1 MKWGEP
7 LKCDFIYLHLFF
19 LFSLIYRSN
28 SVQNRIWKSFQS
40 SERFR
45 LWRIWR
51 KKKRVILFLTDGAP
65 SDEKTELIF
74 ETIRDR
80 NFELN
85 NSVIILTYGFGNA
98 DQAILEDIAKQNTA
112 KYGVPANTSVGD
124 IPVIKYEILE
134 LLTTL
139 NPPVENASNAK
150 MTEMTRQFWKISP
163 TKTQQNLV
171 YEQIPPLETTRNI
184 NRVWT

>member
-1 MKWGEP
+1 M
-7 LKCDFIYLHLFF
+7 
-19 LFSLIYRSN
+19 
-28 SVQNRIWKSFQS
+28 
-40 SERFR
+40 
-45 LWRIWR
+45 
-51 KKKRVILFLTDGAP
+51 
-65 SDEKTELIF
+65 IF

-124 IPVIKYEILE
+124 IPVIKYEILG

-184 NRVWT
+184 NRV